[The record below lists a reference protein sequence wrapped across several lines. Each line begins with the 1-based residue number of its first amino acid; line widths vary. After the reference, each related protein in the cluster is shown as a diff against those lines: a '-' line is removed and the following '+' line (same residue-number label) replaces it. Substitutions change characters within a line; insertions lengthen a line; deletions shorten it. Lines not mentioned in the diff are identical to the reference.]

1 MTINN
6 YLEIIG
12 LDKSLYKTNTEYL
25 IDLVSIY
32 YDIDPIEVEEWDMN
46 KLIEKSNN
54 IDLKLNN
61 PADNSINIK
70 SKTLYKLDFNRITLG
85 EWIDL
90 DYYINNKMWLEVI
103 TILYR
108 LKRDG
113 GDFEEDRW
121 EEYGLWVDKRK
132 NLFSDKDFRKYFNVV
147 YEFIKWRDSVLRAY
161 SGLFSVGDNDDD
173 LDDLS
178 DVDRR
183 ELEELK
189 KKEDLY
195 KQFIWERMIMEL
207 VNNDISKFDSVL
219 KLPVIQIWNV
229 LTMLKKIKK

>member
-1 MTINN
+1 
-6 YLEIIG
+6 
-12 LDKSLYKTNTEYL
+12 
-25 IDLVSIY
+25 
-32 YDIDPIEVEEWDMN
+32 
-46 KLIEKSNN
+46 
-54 IDLKLNN
+54 
-61 PADNSINIK
+61 
-70 SKTLYKLDFNRITLG
+70 
-85 EWIDL
+85 
-90 DYYINNKMWLEVI
+90 
-103 TILYR
+103 
-108 LKRDG
+108 
-113 GDFEEDRW
+113 
-121 EEYGLWVDKRK
+121 
-132 NLFSDKDFRKYFNVV
+132 
-147 YEFIKWRDSVLRAY
+147 
-161 SGLFSVGDNDDD
+161 